1 MQPATETA
9 GTTSAGSAYTAGSS
23 LPWHLIPAFKPGETD
38 INDFSRRVT
47 FLSGIWPQEQ
57 MALLAPRIA
66 MSCEGSAFQKMVRLE
81 PAKLK
86 VSDTTGVALIV
97 KTLGGVFGKTTLE
110 NRFERFERAI
120 FSTVQRSDESHE
132 SYVARHEVQFEDLL
146 SQGISLEDVRAYI
159 LLRNSGLTAEEKKKV
174 IVDADGNLT
183 YSKVIAS
190 LRLLGSKF
198 FHEVQTGSKPTSRQ
212 KTYDVNFTQE
222 DVEHEYIPENEEQG
236 LTVQA
241 DFEES
246 MIDQLHQEGDE
257 DALIVSQFEDQIL
270 EVLQEDPSMASCFNT
285 YIEARRKLS
294 EKARFRGFWQP
305 SGGKSGKNKG
315 KGKGKGKPFHS
326 KRTLEQRIAN
336 SQCKRCFQ
344 WGHWKAECP
353 QRHQATGNNS
363 GPPSGAAF
371 TGIAQHDELD
381 AGPWNFVDDDLPPE
395 FATAFVAQDFQDFR
409 VQPTSKDVKNIDR
422 RNNSIED
429 QYQHRNRVGQ
439 FHHTIAKCLGKL
451 SHRMKTPIPDRM
463 IPPSMK
469 PEPLSRSHA
478 DSDLGSP
485 PVNEETAQ
493 FVSQGAEGIVD
504 LGASL
509 SVIGESQFQE
519 LCNHLPLEFQK
530 SMKTAPCDISFRFGN
545 NSTVRGKKA
554 VYLPLGQWW
563 MKLIVV
569 PSHTPFLIANSMFR
583 TLGAII
589 NTNKQEIYFQKL
601 RCTVPM
607 SLSDRRLFM
616 LDLVELIRR
625 IHPMKSEG
633 QKEMS
638 PQFVCQCV
646 SEGQESNNQDSIP
659 PSVLGHSCHSC
670 PTKTQSEDAREIRP
684 DGRSCSDSGSK
695 TSQPSSRVCAQIDQ
709 TEHGPI
715 QQDPIPGSC
724 RKIQA
729 GDSGSRRSGR
739 LGDDPCYD
747 LRRSQGLCDGL
758 RKVQTGTSLQ
768 GSSQGQA
775 VRQLVCGNVQPQ
787 STSQSCSTPTLC
799 PTACRAPGEG
809 HEDSPQEQSFASSCP
824 DEQTSGKPFVERTRP
839 RGVRDRELGA
849 DSSPSTRGECPAGSY
864 GPNGEHDATDPEPL
878 DTRLKCRPAELIRDQ
893 PTLTAIPDVE
903 PDWLEQC
910 LQAIKEN
917 NNDQVVDPAFFLEPF
932 ATSQHSENW
941 VSQEMWDYFRTKGDV
956 QKQFKTPRHDLM
968 EIYCSQESELTK
980 QGSQLGLVVSR
991 FGLRD
996 GDLSTEQGR
1005 KGLYDRLWNLR
1016 PAHVWMSPKCRAW
1029 CRWAT
1034 FNMHRSPIS
1043 AQKVL
1048 ISREEDRV
1056 HLLLCSAIM
1065 ELQHYRNS
1073 CHFHLEQP
1081 VGSHM
1086 MFQEEMQVIV
1096 ANTHRVTCDM
1106 CVAGQLKHP
1115 DTGKP
1120 IRKATQIFTSSAILE
1135 RSLENLKCP
1144 RDHPH
1149 SMVEG
1154 SCTLPNGSHCAVSR
1168 FTELYTRTFARNV
1181 CKALKCSLQV
1191 HEAVVALPE
1200 VICPAFASGDGK
1212 RRRIGEKQEPP
1223 EVYQQLS
1230 HQKAQ
1235 DDFVQAVIPHAPKV
1249 GKRVFFEGPIFNR
1262 CQELFPDRKI
1272 VAIEACKG
1280 ADRYR
1285 LPPDGVSKRSAPL
1298 RWSMGCHRNEAGNF
1312 SDQQWENWSNLTR
1325 KQVIRKC
1332 PPARLLITIFA
1343 KTSEEESKVDNPDQ
1357 KRKTPSTESEIPN
1370 KRLCVTDKSQENEPI
1385 KTDSSDTKTDSII
1398 KCHSHGPRFTSL
1410 PTDIQAQLL
1419 KLHKN
1424 LGHPDNQLLARVL
1437 KDQQWDPRVID
1448 NIVDMVCPACFENQK
1463 PRLAR
1468 PAHISRDREFND
1480 LLMIDGI
1487 EWTSQEG
1494 IKHLFY
1500 HMIDAATNFHIAIP
1514 AECRASQHVIE
1525 LIKTHWITWAG
1536 APRTLMSDSAGEF
1549 CGEEFGQFLQGL
1561 DVKSVIIPADAHW
1574 QLGRCERHGAIL
1586 QNMLNKYQKDH
1597 PIRNSLDLREALL
1610 QCVQAKNSMSRVQ
1623 GYTPEILVLGRSRHA
1638 PACNSNEQQG
1648 SSDWLTPGEDEETN
1662 LESTKFLENLSR
1674 REVAR
1679 KAFVSADHDQKL
1691 RRALLR
1697 QSRPSRET
1705 YEKGQWVMFWRH
1717 GKIGQQ
1723 GQWIGPGR
1731 VIVSEDQNV
1740 VWVTYMS
1747 RLYRCAPEHL
1757 RAVSERECP
1766 SSSTD
1771 ECVAQPERTPDRLGT
1786 GVFQYVDLTGP
1797 QAVTVPI
1804 DNQTFSPPE
1813 AMPQPVI
1820 PPVPSGNS
1828 EISEEQPDAEPHQEG
1843 NPPINPEEI
1852 PVPEDNFSE
1861 SGEDSALSQ
1870 WKDYHDHWVI
1880 HNDKIHRVHREP
1892 RYRMFCP
1899 TNVVDCPIPLEW
1911 LLPDRETQGR
1921 FHNTHDWNSVDVW
1934 QNNPQSH
1941 QSLPMHWTGE
1951 TIFHVRPEFQNQI
1964 SNKPASKNPVYPGVA
1979 LHIELE
1985 SHEIHHC
1992 MALDY
1997 DQQVSFLASAAK
2009 KQRAEV
2015 RERELTSQ
2023 DLELFLQ
2030 AKQKE
2035 VSSWLSTETV
2045 RRIARSQI
2053 PEDQILRT
2061 RWVLT
2066 WKPVDNPG
2074 DDLIHAESRDFKA
2087 KARLV
2092 VLGFEDPQIEALARD
2107 SPTLGRESRML
2118 LLQYASSA
2126 RWQISTFDIQTAF
2139 LRGSRTDGRILGVEP
2154 PQEMRVVMNLKPWE
2168 CCELRKS
2175 AYGLV
2180 NAPLLW
2186 YEELQ
2191 NALTSLGFIKS
2202 PLDPCLFVLPKT
2214 SSQNRPTE
2222 PQIHGMVGIHVDDGI
2237 GAGDSRY
2244 HEAIARL
2251 EAKFPFGSKK
2261 VQRMTF
2267 TGLNIVQQPDFSIE
2281 IDQEKYVEDIPPIQI
2296 DRERRKQSKEKVT
2309 ESERQ
2314 ALRGLV
2320 GSLQY
2325 AATNSRPDVSARLSF
2340 LQAKL
2345 NAATIQELLDANKLL
2360 QDAKVFKSTRIRIKP
2375 IPLAAVRFLSFSDAS
2390 FATRSNAQSQKG
2402 CLILTTSETIGEW
2415 QSSDVSPMFW
2425 YSKKIARVV
2434 PSTLAS
2440 EAYALSGALDVL
2452 SWLRLQWD
2460 WLCGPSHRW
2469 KDPLT
2474 CLQQCPKAYAVV
2486 DCKSLYDL
2494 LQKTIVPQCQEYR
2507 TMLESL
2513 IIKDRLQEGIVVK
2526 WVHSAAQ
2533 MADSLTKIMDCSIL
2547 RQFLYHGRCII
2558 HDVEQVLQQRAD
2570 QKAKR
2575 QWVEQVQLTPS

>member
-1 MQPATETA
+1 MESTSPGTA
-9 GTTSAGSAYTAGSS
+9 GTTQAGSAYTAGSS
-23 LPWHLIPAFKPGETD
+23 LPWHLIPTFKPGETD

-66 MSCEGSAFQKMVRLE
+66 MSCEGSAFQKMVRLD

-86 VSDTTGVALIV
+86 VTDTTGVALIV

-120 FSTVQRSDESHE
+120 YSTVQKSDESHE

-183 YSKVIAS
+183 YSKVIAA

-212 KTYDVNFTQE
+212 KTYDVNFLQDETE
-222 DVEHEYIPENEEQG
+222 VDNHNIETEEHG

-241 DFEES
+241 DFEEA
-246 MIDQLHQEGDE
+246 ILEQLHQEGDE
-257 DALIVSQFEDQIL
+257 DALVVSQFEDQIL

-305 SGGKSGKNKG
+305 SSGKGGKGKTKNKSKG
-315 KGKGKGKPFHS
+315 KGFNN
-326 KRTLEQRIAN
+326 KRSLEQRIAN

-353 QRHQATGNNS
+353 QRHQAPGGAN
-363 GPPSGAAF
+363 PSTAAAF
-371 TGIAQHDELD
+371 TGVAQHDD
-381 AGPWNFVDDDLPPE
+381 PMTGPWNFVDEDMPPE
-395 FATAFVAQDFQDFR
+395 HAVAFVAQDFEDTR
-409 VQPTSKDVKNIDR
+409 VDGKFPEVTHVSEESIYSVESLKN
-422 RNNSIED
+422 
-429 QYQHRNRVGQ
+429 RNRVKL
-439 FHHTIAKCLGKL
+439 FRHTIAKCLDQL
-451 SHRMKTPIPDRM
+451 SHRMPHPNPDMNPPLMQSPI
-463 IPPSMK
+463 
-469 PEPLSRSHA
+469 PEPLSPDTVSNGWSSHV
-478 DSDLGSP
+478 
-485 PVNEETAQ
+485 VNEESIH

-509 SVIGESQFQE
+509 SVIGEGQFQE
-519 LCNHLPLEFQK
+519 LCSHLPKTFQQL
-530 SMKTAPCDISFRFGN
+530 MKTAPCDISFRFGN
-545 NSTVRGKKA
+545 DSTVRGKKA
-554 VYLPLGQWW
+554 VYIPLGQWW

-569 PSHTPFLIANSMFR
+569 PSNTPFLIANSLFR
-583 TLGAII
+583 NLGAII
-589 NTNKQEIYFQKL
+589 DTNKQEVFFEKL
-601 RCTVPM
+601 QCTVPI
-607 SLSDRRLFM
+607 SLSERRLFM

-625 IHPMKSEG
+625 IPMNLPKE
-633 QKEMS
+633 QKVPS
-638 PQFVCQCV
+638 TQFVCQCV
-646 SEGQESNNQDSIP
+646 SESHHQSHDRFVSQPEASSTTPSN
-659 PSVLGHSCHSC
+659 HH
-670 PTKTQSEDAREIRP
+670 P
-684 DGRSCSDSGSK
+684 DSDSGSN
-695 TSQPSSRVCAQIDQ
+695 SHRDSPIDSSPLVQ
-709 TEHGPI
+709 EHHGPL
-715 QQDPIPGSC
+715 QQDELSGSGRTVQTSDPDSGRTSRPGSHSC
-724 RKIQA
+724 N
-729 GDSGSRRSGR
+729 
-739 LGDDPCYD
+739 D
-747 LRRSQGLCDGL
+747 LRRSQGPSNGL
-758 RKVQTGTSLQ
+758 REVQAGTPIQGGGQRQKVCELVRGNLQQQPTCHPRSSPAFCQAACGTARADNLD
-768 GSSQGQA
+768 SS
-775 VRQLVCGNVQPQ
+775 
-787 STSQSCSTPTLC
+787 
-799 PTACRAPGEG
+799 
-809 HEDSPQEQSFASSCP
+809 QEQSLA
-824 DEQTSGKPFVERTRP
+824 TSHSDQQATSKSIVERTGA
-839 RGVRDRELGA
+839 RGGRDRELGTSA
-849 DSSPSTRGECPAGSY
+849 SSDPRSRSSARSN
-864 GPNGEHDATDPEPL
+864 GPDGEHDAADPEPL
-878 DTRLKCRPAELIRDQ
+878 DTDSKCRASDVIPESSV
-893 PTLTAIPDVE
+893 LTAHPSIE
-903 PDWLEQC
+903 TDWLEQC
-910 LQAIKEN
+910 LQTIREGKNTTVIDA
-917 NNDQVVDPAFFLEPF
+917 AFFLEPF
-932 ATSQHSENW
+932 QGSKHSDNW
-941 VSQEMWDYFRTKGDV
+941 VAQEMWSYFQTKGDV
-956 QKQFKTPRHDLM
+956 SKQFSSKNHDLM
-968 EIYCSQESELTK
+968 EIYCSQDSELTK
-980 QGSQLGLVVSR
+980 QGLKVGLAATR

-1005 KGLYDRLWNLR
+1005 RCLYDRLWVYR
-1016 PAHVWMSPKCRAW
+1016 PEHVWMSPKCRAW

-1034 FNMHRSPIS
+1034 FNMHRSPTS

-1048 ISREEDRV
+1048 SSREEDRV

-1065 ELQHYRNS
+1065 ELQHFRDK

-1086 MFQEEMQVIV
+1086 MFQEEMHAIV
-1096 ANTHRVTCDM
+1096 ENTHRATCDM

-1120 IRKATQIFTSSAILE
+1120 IRKSTQIFTSSSILH
-1135 RSLENLKCP
+1135 RCLESLKCP
-1144 RDHPH
+1144 RDHEH
-1149 SMVEG
+1149 SVVAG
-1154 SCTLPNGSHCAVSR
+1154 SCILPDGKRCAVSR
-1168 FTELYTRTFARNV
+1168 FTELYTRTFAHKV

-1191 HEAVVALPE
+1191 REAVVALPE
-1200 VICPAFASGDGK
+1200 VICPALAGDDGK

-1223 EVYQQLS
+1223 EAYQQVN
-1230 HQKAQ
+1230 HQKAIETFIQ
-1235 DDFVQAVIPHAPKV
+1235 SVIPHAPKV
-1249 GKRVFFEGPIFNR
+1249 GKLVFSEGTLFQQ
-1262 CQELFPDRKI
+1262 CQELFPRHKI

-1285 LPPDGVSKRSAPL
+1285 LPPPGVSKRIAPL
-1298 RWSMGCHRNEAGNF
+1298 RWSMGCHRNESGTF
-1312 SDQQWENWSNLTR
+1312 TDSQWEDWSVLSR
-1325 KQVIRKC
+1325 KQVNRKC
-1332 PPARLLITIFA
+1332 PPARLLISVFA
-1343 KTSEEESKVDNPDQ
+1343 KSPDEVKRIDTEL
-1357 KRKTPSTESEIPN
+1357 KRKETDFESEISN
-1370 KRLCVTDKSQENEPI
+1370 KRHCSADTPKEDEPLSTEGNM
-1385 KTDSSDTKTDSII
+1385 KP
-1398 KCHSHGPRFTSL
+1398 KCHSHGPLFSSL
-1410 PTDIQAQLL
+1410 PSDIQAQVM

-1424 LGHPDNQLLARVL
+1424 LGHPDNRLLTKVL
-1437 KDQQWDPRVID
+1437 KDQQWDTQIID
-1448 NIVDMVCPACFENQK
+1448 KIVDMVCPSCFENQK

-1468 PAHISRDREFND
+1468 PAHISYEREFND
-1480 LLMIDGI
+1480 LVMIDGV

-1494 IKHLFY
+1494 VKHLFY
-1500 HMIDAATNFHIAIP
+1500 HLIDAATNFHIAIP
-1514 AECRASQHVIE
+1514 AECRVTSHVIE

-1549 CGEEFGQFLQGL
+1549 CSEEFGNFLQSL
-1561 DVKSVIIPADAHW
+1561 DVKSVIVPAEAHW

-1586 QNMLNKYQKDH
+1586 QNMLDKYQKDQ
-1597 PIRNSLDLREALL
+1597 PIRNPQDLREALL
-1610 QCVQAKNSMSRVQ
+1610 QCVQAKNSMSRIH

-1638 PACNSNEQQG
+1638 PACNSNEQTG
-1648 SSDWLTPGEDEETN
+1648 SSDWMVPDQDTEVP
-1662 LESTKFLENLSR
+1662 LEGSRFLENLAR
-1674 REVAR
+1674 REAAR

-1697 QSRPSRET
+1697 QSRPNRGSFD
-1705 YEKGQWVMFWRH
+1705 KGQWVMFWRS
-1717 GKIGQQ
+1717 GKTGQPS
-1723 GQWIGPGR
+1723 QWIGPGK
-1731 VIVSEDQNV
+1731 VVVTEDQNI
-1740 VWVTYMS
+1740 VWVTYLS

-1766 SSSTD
+1766 TN
-1771 ECVAQPERTPDRLGT
+1771 PESNGNPHDDLPNRLGT
-1786 GVFQYVDLTGP
+1786 GVFQYTDLTGP
-1797 QAVTVPI
+1797 QAVTIPVN
-1804 DNQTFSPPE
+1804 NQDLTLPEVATAPVNPPGN
-1813 AMPQPVI
+1813 
-1820 PPVPSGNS
+1820 SGTS
-1828 EISEEQPDAEPHQEG
+1828 EISEEQPDAEPQQEVH
-1843 NPPINPEEI
+1843 PSTA
-1852 PVPEDNFSE
+1852 PEDVPIPEDAFSDN
-1861 SGEDSALSQ
+1861 GDDSALSQ
-1870 WKDYHDHWVI
+1870 WENYHDHW
-1880 HNDKIHRVHREP
+1880 KIVGNQLHRIHREP

-1899 TNVVDCPIPLEW
+1899 TNVVDCPVPVDW
-1911 LLPDRETQGR
+1911 LLPARETQGL
-1921 FHNTHDWNSVDVW
+1921 FHGTHDWNTRDVW
-1934 QNNPQSH
+1934 QDNPQSH

-1951 TIFHVRPEFQNQI
+1951 TIFHVRPEFQDQI
-1964 SNKPASKNPVYPGVA
+1964 QQPSPQVDTHYNGVA
-1979 LHIELE
+1979 LQIELD
-1985 SHEIHHC
+1985 SQEIHHC
-1992 MALDY
+1992 MALDHEH
-1997 DQQVSFLASAAK
+1997 QVAFLASAAK

-2015 RERELTSQ
+2015 RERELSSQ

-2053 PEDQILRT
+2053 PEEQILRT

-2066 WKPVDNPG
+2066 WKPVDAPVAAPS
-2074 DDLIHAESRDFKA
+2074 DDLASADSRDVKA

-2118 LLQYASSA
+2118 LLQYAASA
-2126 RWQISTFDIQTAF
+2126 KWPISTFDIQTAF

-2154 PQEMRVVMNLKPWE
+2154 PQEMRIMMNLKPWE

-2191 NALTSLGFIKS
+2191 NSLTSLGFIKS
-2202 PLDPCLFVLPKT
+2202 PLDPCLFVLPKK
-2214 SSQNRPTE
+2214 SKSQGSDPI
-2222 PQIHGMVGIHVDDGI
+2222 QIHGMVGIHVDDGI
-2237 GAGDSRY
+2237 GAGDTKY
-2244 HEAIARL
+2244 HEAIAQL
-2251 EAKFPFGSKK
+2251 ENKFPFGSKK
-2261 VQRMTF
+2261 NQRMTF

-2281 IDQEKYVEDIPPIQI
+2281 IDQEKYVEDIPPIHI
-2296 DRERRKQSKEKVT
+2296 DRDRRKQCQESVL

-2325 AATNSRPDVSARLSF
+2325 AATNSRPDISARLSF

-2345 NAATIQELLDANKLL
+2345 NAATVQELLDANKLL
-2360 QDAKVFKSTRIRIKP
+2360 QDAKVFKSTRIKIKS
-2375 IPLAAVRFLSFSDAS
+2375 IPVSKVRFLSFSDAS
-2390 FATRSNAQSQKG
+2390 FATRNNAQSQKG

-2415 QSSDVSPMFW
+2415 QSSDVSPIFW

-2460 WLCGPSHRW
+2460 WLCCPSHRW
-2469 KDPLT
+2469 KEPLN

-2547 RQFLYHGRCII
+2547 RQFLHHGRCII
-2558 HDVEQVLQQRAD
+2558 HDVEKVLQQRAD

-2575 QWVEQVQLTPS
+2575 HWVEQVQLVPP